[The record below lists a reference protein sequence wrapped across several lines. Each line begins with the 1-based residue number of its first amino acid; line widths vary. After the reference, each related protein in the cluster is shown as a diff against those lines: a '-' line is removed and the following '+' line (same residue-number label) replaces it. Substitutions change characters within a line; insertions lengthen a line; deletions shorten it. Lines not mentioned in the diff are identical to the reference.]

1 MNNPYK
7 NKEKQVLYFIYDPNT
22 KLHKIGIAT
31 SQFRFERRF
40 KALKIRYH
48 YGPQLKIILTK
59 VNSKE
64 IIRELEKK
72 ILSIYKKNKCLRTMS
87 VEHYINGKKVGKKLN
102 DQKMNGG
109 TEWFSFNNKEIT
121 EVKKII
127 KDC

>member
-72 ILSIYKKNKCLRTMS
+72 ILSTYKKSKCLRTMS
-87 VEHYINGKKVGKKLN
+87 VENYINGKKIGKKLN

-109 TEWFSFNNKEIT
+109 TEWFSFNKKEIT

-127 KDC
+127 KDY

>member
-64 IIRELEKK
+64 IIRELDTIGADASVNEVND
-72 ILSIYKKNKCLRTMS
+72 ILDVTPD
-87 VEHYINGKKVGKKLN
+87 EAKKV
-102 DQKMNGG
+102 
-109 TEWFSFNNKEIT
+109 FSNAEMM
-121 EVKKII
+121 KIM
-127 KDC
+127 KHRGPDDDECCWDR